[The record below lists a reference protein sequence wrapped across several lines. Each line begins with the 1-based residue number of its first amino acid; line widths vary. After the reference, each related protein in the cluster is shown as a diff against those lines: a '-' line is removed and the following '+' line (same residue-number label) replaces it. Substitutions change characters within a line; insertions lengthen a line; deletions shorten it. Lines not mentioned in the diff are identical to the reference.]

1 MRVVLQRVLSA
12 SVTADGVL
20 ISEIGAG
27 VMLLVGITTTDTP
40 ELCAKMAKK
49 IATLRIFPALD
60 GPSGYDRTLLD
71 VEGSV
76 LVVSQFTL
84 YGDTS
89 GGRRPSFI
97 AAARPELAAPLVDQF
112 AEQLRA
118 QGLTVK
124 QGQFGADM
132 KVALINDG
140 PVTFTLE
147 M

>member
-27 VMLLVGITTTDTP
+27 VMLLVGITATDTP
-40 ELCAKMAKK
+40 DLCAKMAKK
-49 IATLRIFPALD
+49 IATLRIFPAID

-140 PVTFTLE
+140 PVTLTLE